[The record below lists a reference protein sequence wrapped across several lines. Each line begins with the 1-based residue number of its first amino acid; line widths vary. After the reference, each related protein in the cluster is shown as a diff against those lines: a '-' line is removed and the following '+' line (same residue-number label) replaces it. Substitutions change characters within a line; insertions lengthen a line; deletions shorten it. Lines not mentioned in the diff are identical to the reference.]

1 MLRDYAVVFDS
12 KGVLQRLQDLGP
24 EVEKAAARAVSS
36 AAIKART
43 LSARRVR
50 QEVNFPASY
59 VAPSEGRLAVVPK
72 AGNPLESRIVAR
84 SRATSL
90 ARFAMSRRTG
100 KDVEPGVRVQ
110 VKPGV
115 ARFMRGAFLV
125 KLKGVGGDT
134 DTQANL
140 GLAIRTKNGVAPNN
154 AYAPVKTKKG
164 FYLLYGPSVAQAL
177 LSASGEKGIWPD
189 LTGEIRD
196 YFESE
201 FLRLLELE

>member
-1 MLRDYAVVFDS
+1 MLRNYSVVFDS
-12 KGVLQRLQDLGP
+12 KGVISRLQDLGP
-24 EVEKAAARAVSS
+24 EVERAAARAVSG
-36 AAIKART
+36 AAVKART
-43 LSARRVR
+43 LSARKVR

-59 VAPSEGRLAVVPK
+59 VAPAEGRLAVRYK
-72 AGNPLESRIVAR
+72 SGDPLEARIVAR

-90 ARFAMSRRTG
+90 ARFAMTRRTG
-100 KDVEPGVRVQ
+100 GGVEPGVRVQ

-125 KLKGVGGDT
+125 KLKGVGGDM

-140 GLAIRTKNGVAPNN
+140 GLAARTKNGEAPNN
-154 AYAPVKTKKG
+154 AYRPAKTRKG
-164 FYLLYGPSVAQAL
+164 YWLLYGPSVAQAL

-189 LTGEIRD
+189 LTTEIRN

-201 FLRLLELE
+201 FFRQLELD